1 MKSKVKH
8 YAFIVCSWEG
18 AAPAGASS
26 LQAFK
31 ARPGCFAQATTA
43 GHMEARQGFELSA
56 SS

>member
-8 YAFIVCSWEG
+8 YAFIVCIWEG

-31 ARPGCFAQATTA
+31 AWPGCFAQATTA
-43 GHMEARQGFELSA
+43 GHMEARQSFELSA